1 MRTMG
6 GGGVTWPAGGVNI
19 GAIKE
24 PRRCFTPRDRPIDHP
39 LSKHSADR
47 IQRGK
52 NLLPLPLPFSP
63 RVRGRRVAW
72 ATWNDRPMRILIA
85 SAEGEEER
93 RGRSFDLGCDLSPF
107 GSFHDVERMERSGTS
122 GPQRAREPEKER

>member
-1 MRTMG
+1 MG
-6 GGGVTWPAGGVNI
+6 RIIALSSRNNANNGRGGVTWPAGGVNI

-52 NLLPLPLPFSP
+52 NLLPLPFLSLLVFVDDAWRGP
-63 RVRGRRVAW
+63 R
-72 ATWNDRPMRILIA
+72 
-85 SAEGEEER
+85 
-93 RGRSFDLGCDLSPF
+93 
-107 GSFHDVERMERSGTS
+107 GTI
-122 GPQRAREPEKER
+122 GL